1 MGSTI
6 LSSQGPQALATVTD
20 KMEKVDQKNMIMKI
34 NLNRQIRKS
43 LTIIFLRETKSMKE
57 LLVAK
62 KRRENRTTIK

>member
-62 KRRENRTTIK
+62 KRKENRTTTK

>member
-62 KRRENRTTIK
+62 KRRENRTTTK

>member
-1 MGSTI
+1 
-6 LSSQGPQALATVTD
+6 
-20 KMEKVDQKNMIMKI
+20 MEKVDQNNMIMKI

-62 KRRENRTTIK
+62 KRKENRTTTK